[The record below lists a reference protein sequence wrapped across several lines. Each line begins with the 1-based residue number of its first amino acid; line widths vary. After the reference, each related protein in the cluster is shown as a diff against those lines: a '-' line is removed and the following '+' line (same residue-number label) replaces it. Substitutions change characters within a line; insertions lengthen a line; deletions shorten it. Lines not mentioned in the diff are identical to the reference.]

1 MRASGAV
8 ALIIPALM
16 LTACGAAR
24 PAPRDGLTVLAAETF
39 LADIA
44 QHVAG
49 ERLAVESILL
59 PGVDPHE
66 FQATPQDAIR
76 IAEADVLIIN
86 GRGYEAW
93 LEKSL
98 EAGGGERLLVEAS
111 AGIDA
116 TSPDDPHLWMNPRN
130 VVAYVENI
138 RDGLSKADPE
148 GRSEFAAN
156 AERYA
161 AEVNALDEWIKA
173 EVEQVPQD
181 RRVLITNHDAL
192 AAFAEAYGFE
202 IAGVVI
208 PSFTSGASPSAQ
220 QMAELIQ
227 TIRSLDAPAIFLDA
241 SENQDLAQQ
250 IAEESGARVVT
261 GLYVETVSDARGPA
275 PTYLGMM
282 KHNVRLIVD
291 ALK

>member
-1 MRASGAV
+1 MRARHVLLAALA
-8 ALIIPALM
+8 ALILS
-16 LTACGAAR
+16 ACG
-24 PAPRDGLTVLAAETF
+24 PVSDTTGGLTVLAAETF

-49 ERLAVESILL
+49 ERVAVESILQ

-66 FQATPQDAIR
+66 FQATPRDAIR
-76 IAEADVLIIN
+76 VAEANLLIIN

-98 EAGGGERLLVEAS
+98 EAGGRERLIVDAS
-111 AGIDA
+111 AGIEA
-116 TSPDDPHLWMNPRN
+116 LPPDDPHLWMNPRN
-130 VVAYVENI
+130 VVTYVENI
-138 RDGLSKADPE
+138 RDGLSEVDPA
-148 GRSEFAAN
+148 GRSTYAAN
-156 AERYA
+156 AQAYA
-161 AEVNALDEWIKA
+161 GELRELDAWITSEVAAIP
-173 EVEQVPQD
+173 VE

-192 AAFAEAYGFE
+192 SAFAEAYGFE

-208 PSFTSGASPSAQ
+208 PGFSSGAAPSAQ
-220 QMAELIQ
+220 QLTELIA
-227 TIRSLDAPAIFLDA
+227 TIRALGAPAIFLDV

-250 IAEESGARVVT
+250 IAAESGARVVT
-261 GLYVETVSDARGPA
+261 GLYVETLSEADGPA
-275 PTYLGMM
+275 PTYMGMM

>member
-1 MRASGAV
+1 MRVSAAV

-16 LTACGAAR
+16 LTACGTAR
-24 PAPRDGLTVLAAETF
+24 PAPSDGLTVLAAETF

-49 ERLAVESILL
+49 ERLVVESILR

-66 FQATPQDAIR
+66 FQATPQEAIR
-76 IAEADVLIIN
+76 IAEADVLIVN

-116 TSPDDPHLWMNPRN
+116 ALPDDPHLWMNPGY
-130 VVAYVENI
+130 VVTYVENI

-148 GRSEFAAN
+148 GQSEFAAN
-156 AERYA
+156 AQRYST
-161 AEVNALDEWIKA
+161 EINALDEWIKT
-173 EVEQVPQD
+173 EVQQLPQD
-181 RRVLITNHDAL
+181 RRILITNHDAL
-192 AAFAEAYGFE
+192 ASFAEAYGFE

-208 PSFTSGASPSAQ
+208 PGFTSGASPSAQ

-227 TIRSLDAPAIFLDA
+227 TIRSLEAPAIFLDA
-241 SENQDLAQQ
+241 SENQDLARQ

-261 GLYVETVSDARGPA
+261 GLYVETVSEAGGPA

-282 KHNVRLIVD
+282 KHNVSLIVE
-291 ALK
+291 ALR

>member
-1 MRASGAV
+1 MRARDVVPAISAV
-8 ALIIPALM
+8 LLLA
-16 LTACGAAR
+16 ACGTPTPAAR
-24 PAPRDGLTVLAAETF
+24 EGLAVLAAETF

-49 ERLAVESILL
+49 ERLVVESLL
-59 PGVDPHE
+59 RPGVDPHE

-98 EAGGGERLLVEAS
+98 EAGGGERLTIEAS
-111 AGIDA
+111 AGA
-116 TSPDDPHLWMNPRN
+116 EAQPPDDPHLWMNPIN
-130 VVAYVENI
+130 VLTYVENI
-138 RDGLSKADPE
+138 RAGLSKADPE
-148 GRSEFAAN
+148 GRGDFGAN
-156 AERYA
+156 ARMYT
-161 AEVNALDEWIKA
+161 AELSALDEWIRA
-173 EVEQVPQD
+173 EVEQVPPE
-181 RRVLITNHDAL
+181 RRILITNHDAL

-208 PSFTSGASPSAQ
+208 PGFTSGAAPSAQ
-220 QMAELIQ
+220 QVAELIR
-227 TIRSLDAPAIFLDA
+227 TIQSLDAPAIFMDA

-250 IAEESGARVVT
+250 IAAESGARVVT
-261 GLYVETVSDARGPA
+261 GLYVETLTDASGPA
-275 PTYLGMM
+275 PTYIGMM